1 MFGDVRGRAQISLGD
16 RQKRERENF
25 LQISQSCRK
34 APSCQKC
41 IKLAFL
47 SLSRDRGRSFLF
59 SRLKVGLSRNISFPR
74 DSSSIISTA
83 VRTKRGGRTWRNTLC
98 VFVPDTARHGWL
110 CPLHYARANLVETNV
125 TGGALGRGK
134 REREQRDEASP
145 IGEMET
151 RFGMKTRQ
159 TQGRISLTLHG

>member
-1 MFGDVRGRAQISLGD
+1 MTPEQGRERERTRESPKEFDYRQPSKNHERKCLGTSGVA
-16 RQKRERENF
+16 RKSHWGQTEKREREDF

-34 APSCQKC
+34 APSCLKC

-74 DSSSIISTA
+74 DSSSSSSIISTA

-98 VFVPDTARHGWL
+98 VLVPDTA
-110 CPLHYARANLVETNV
+110 
-125 TGGALGRGK
+125 
-134 REREQRDEASP
+134 
-145 IGEMET
+145 
-151 RFGMKTRQ
+151 
-159 TQGRISLTLHG
+159 